1 MKMRSKVN
9 VLSNKED
16 VCRFRLKS
24 FSSLYFCEMSRS
36 TKNENIPGSDLT
48 SCLSRKGCGT
58 G

>member
-16 VCRFRLKS
+16 FCRFRLKY
-24 FSSLYFCEMSRS
+24 FTSLYFCEMSKS
-36 TKNENIPGSDLT
+36 TKNENITVSNLT
-48 SCLSRKGCGT
+48 SCLSMKECGT